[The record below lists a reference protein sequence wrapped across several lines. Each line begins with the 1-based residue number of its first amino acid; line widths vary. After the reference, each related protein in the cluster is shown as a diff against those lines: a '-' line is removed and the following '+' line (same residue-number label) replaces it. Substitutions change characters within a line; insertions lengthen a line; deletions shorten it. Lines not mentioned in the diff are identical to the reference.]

1 MREQHEGNI
10 GGTASGTPPEG
21 GPGVDARDARGLQV
35 NQGSGNS
42 QVNNFGQ
49 PSLKDDLR
57 NLNVRDIESAFDEF
71 CKRDRGR
78 QLWLLSE
85 YPRSDELL
93 NLICTRA
100 GYEQCADLLYG
111 MAADRLMQRLG
122 QLQQEHRTEVLK
134 QLATRLAADTEGAPA
149 RVREYAAA
157 SRGRTAQML
166 VYMSRLHTGPERGR
180 TTTTVRLL
188 PGPGFILELRDDAAT
203 ILLKSLLFRYGPA
216 APDGG
221 RQLIASPTQEA
232 PRLLEQLVTLDAERV
247 TAILIPLDAA
257 MIAACLRHIRM
268 TFARRILHK
277 VSADYTDRYEEILEK
292 LPRPM
297 AAALLG
303 QMSPTARSRAGAL
316 DGWTTG
322 WLWIDACL
330 TLLTYAAPILTRL
343 ADRGGRRL
351 PATEVRHEVHEI
363 WRAATSHAVKDGDY
377 YRKQRN
383 QLALSTV
390 VLLLSLVVAIA
401 LH

>member
-1 MREQHEGNI
+1 M
-10 GGTASGTPPEG
+10 
-21 GPGVDARDARGLQV
+21 DARDARGLQV

-57 NLNVRDIESAFDEF
+57 NLSVRDIESAFDEF

-100 GYEQCADLLYG
+100 GYEECADLLYG
-111 MAADRLMQRLG
+111 MAADRLMQRLE
-122 QLQQEHRTEVLK
+122 QLEQEHRTEVLK
-134 QLATRLAADTEGAPA
+134 QLATRLAADTRGAPA

-157 SRGRTAQML
+157 SRGPTAKML
-166 VYMSRLHTGPERGR
+166 LYMTRLHPGPERGR
-180 TTTTVRLL
+180 TTTAVRLL
-188 PGPGFILELRDDAAT
+188 PGPDFILELRDDAAAA
-203 ILLKSLLFRYGPA
+203 LLESLLFRYGPA
-216 APDGG
+216 DPRGE
-221 RQLIASPTQEA
+221 RHLIASLTQEA
-232 PRLLEQLVTLDAERV
+232 PRLLERLVALDAERA
-247 TAILIPLDAA
+247 TARLIPLDAA

-268 TFARRILHK
+268 TFARRILHT
-277 VSADYTDRYEEILEK
+277 VSVDYADKYGEILEK

-297 AAALLG
+297 ASALLRE
-303 QMSPTARSRAGAL
+303 MSATAKSRARAV

-322 WLWIDACL
+322 WPWLDGFL
-330 TLLTYAAPILTRL
+330 TLLTYAAPIVTRL

-351 PATEVRHEVHEI
+351 PATEIRHEVHEI